1 MLRGGG
7 KGDGARDKNEFPTL
21 DEAAGALVG
30 STAGEMGPGMG
41 SRLGSMGVG
50 LHSNEK
56 EEEEEEEEQ
65 RDPGLGREE
74 GRGAVAA
81 WGMKKGAGEGMWQ
94 GSDYVMLRH
103 ARVGTSVELVSQD
116 EHFSFLFSCRAG
128 GEVRAFL
135 GASGVAFTSGFC
147 AELQT
152 AKDRTRRVEGQHG
165 VWKFQVHGDDDEL
178 IRVTHKNGVGCGE
191 LILTSRG
198 FVFVPEG
205 ATQAIVVEDAKV
217 RRSRLPRPAPSFVL
231 PSPPSWF
238 LPHFRPFLS
247 SLLSQPHIF
256 HHTLH
261 IVLFGPRTNPRPE
274 AVIPKPNKTTPL
286 SPPLE
291 QSAKASMPNSIH

>member
-1 MLRGGG
+1 MRASRALMLRGGG
-7 KGDGARDKNEFPTL
+7 KGDDARDKNEFPTL
-21 DEAAGALVG
+21 DEAAGALAG
-30 STAGEMGPGMG
+30 NTAGKLGPGVG

-50 LHSNEK
+50 LHSNG
-56 EEEEEEEEQ
+56 EEEEENENEEE
-65 RDPGLGREE
+65 RNPGQGREE

-147 AELQT
+147 AEVQT

-217 RRSRLPRPAPSFVL
+217 RRPRLPRTAPSFVL

-238 LPHFRPFLS
+238 LPHFRPSLS

-261 IVLFGPRTNPRPE
+261 IVLFGPRTNPGHE
-274 AVIPKPNKTTPL
+274 AVIPKT
-286 SPPLE
+286 
-291 QSAKASMPNSIH
+291 Q